1 MGRRA
6 WQATVCRVMKE
17 SDTTEQLSAQSNM
30 TSVSRGQKKSDLWRQ
45 TQIPQKKKKKKKKQ
59 DSWDKKQVPG

>member
-17 SDTTEQLSAQSNM
+17 SDTTERLSAQSNM
-30 TSVSRGQKKSDLWRQ
+30 TSVSIGQKKVTFGDRHKFL
-45 TQIPQKKKKKKKKQ
+45 KKKKKK
-59 DSWDKKQVPG
+59 

>member
-17 SDTTEQLSAQSNM
+17 SDTTERLSAQSNM
-30 TSVSRGQKKSDLWRQ
+30 TSVSIGQKKVTFGDRHKFL
-45 TQIPQKKKKKKKKQ
+45 KKKKKKKKQ